1 MGGVALDYR
10 VPAEDLQP
18 FVTLFYHFRADVPV
32 FDDIERADH
41 AQLRFR
47 LSRGDGDYRFP
58 DGSSQPATAV
68 HILGPTTGA
77 IRTRA
82 AGPVEVVGL
91 GLQPAGWAAMLGIDA
106 STMHNRVVDGA
117 LLFGDGALEALV
129 AMRNAPGDD
138 AKMAFLEGVVRRMV
152 ADRGAR
158 EAGFAQAIDAWLT
171 SDTSPDIDDLVA
183 LTRLSRRQIE
193 RRCKALYGAPPKV
206 LARKYRALRAA
217 VALASGH
224 SSADILIGEGFYDQ
238 SHLIRELKQFT
249 GLTPRQI
256 RTEPGVLARLTI
268 DQRHALSGMVSP
280 LISET

>member
-1 MGGVALDYR
+1 M
-10 VPAEDLQP
+10 
-18 FVTLFYHFRADVPV
+18 
-32 FDDIERADH
+32 I
-41 AQLRFR
+41 
-47 LSRGDGDYRFP
+47 
-58 DGSSQPATAV
+58 QPATGV
-68 HILGPTTGA
+68 HVLGPTTGA

-82 AGPVEVVGL
+82 DGPVEVVGL
-91 GLQPAGWAAMLGIDA
+91 GLQPAGWAAMIGIDA
-106 STMHNRVVDGA
+106 STLHNHVIDGG

-129 AMRNAPGDD
+129 AMRNAPGTD
-138 AKMAFLEGVVRRMV
+138 AKIAFLESFVRRMI
-152 ADRGAR
+152 ANRGAR

-171 SDTSPDIDDLVA
+171 SDTSPDIDDLVER
-183 LTRLSRRQIE
+183 TQLSRRQIE

-217 VALASGH
+217 VALAKGQA
-224 SSADILIGEGFYDQ
+224 SADILIGEGFYDQ

-268 DQRHALSGMVSP
+268 DQRHALAGIVSP